1 MAQPPL
7 LVDEV
12 RIEPG
17 SGDVLRIYRDALTG
31 ALTFADPVFTTGV
44 TLQQLGSLPIGNIL
58 TVGPT
63 GTGAQYN
70 SITGAAAVV
79 PATSG
84 PTEPWVI
91 LVGPGVYKETIN
103 LVRDWVFVVGLG
115 GAIVQSLAE
124 DTPNAPSADHTII
137 IGADLGTVPRHIVL
151 QNLTITNAHDNKAP
165 VCIVGGAASEV
176 GLEGIH
182 LINTQIQAT
191 GAGFPIK
198 ATSANHIL
206 MQGGTFRGS
215 SATSLVTVSECAS
228 FILHGVE
235 ETTALQLDYDT
246 SQALPSESGS
256 EYRLQGVGRV
266 GVGSSLS
273 PPVSSDLRGAGSLS
287 ITNCGQV
294 NNTQVSGDRS
304 LEVLG
309 SALGDLTLVGVG
321 GTTTARLVGSSRG
334 TLTTSTAT
342 IEEPVTQG
350 SESLAAVATQPV
362 TFLHP
367 QPDGQYNVALELGGS
382 PGAATHWI
390 TGKSGTGFTINFTA
404 PVTLGANW
412 TAVRSM

>member
-7 LVDEV
+7 LVDEL

-31 ALTFADPVFTTGV
+31 DLTFADPVFTTGI
-44 TLQQLGSLPIGNIL
+44 TLQQIGSLPIGNIL
-58 TVGPT
+58 TVGLA

-70 SITGAAAVV
+70 SISGALAVI

-84 PTEPWVI
+84 FTDPWVV

-103 LVRDWVFVVGLG
+103 IVRDWVFIVSLG
-115 GAIVQSLAE
+115 GATVQSLAE
-124 DTPNAPSADHTII
+124 DTPDAPSADHTII
-137 IGADLGTVPRHIVL
+137 IGADLGTVPRHVVL
-151 QNLTITNAHDNKAP
+151 QGLTITNSHSNKAP
-165 VCIVGGAASEV
+165 VCIVGGVGSEV
-176 GLEGIH
+176 GLEGIR
-182 LINTQIQAT
+182 IFNTRIKAT

-206 MQGGTFRGS
+206 MQGGSFKGS
-215 SATSLVTVSECAS
+215 SAAALVTVSECAS

-235 ETTALQLDYDT
+235 ETTALQMDYDT
-246 SQALPSESGS
+246 SLILPSESGS
-256 EYRLQGVGRV
+256 EYRLQGCGRV

-294 NNTQVSGDRS
+294 NNTQVSGNRS

-309 SALGDLTLVGVG
+309 SNLGDLILIGVS

-334 TLTTSTAT
+334 ALSVVTAT

-350 SESLAAVATQPV
+350 AESLVAVATQPV
-362 TFLHP
+362 TFSHP
-367 QPDGQYNVALELGGS
+367 QPDGQYNVALELGS
-382 PGAATHWI
+382 TPGAANHWI
-390 TGKSGTGFTINFTA
+390 TGKSGTGFTLNFTA
-404 PVTLGANW
+404 PVTLGVNW
-412 TAVRSM
+412 TATRSM